1 MSKYWLD
8 SVDQGWAL
16 AAPAGTIRSIYLWK
30 PAGSMLGSLGI
41 LFRPQVLSARTSMLL
56 PLYLYKYTASVLVLA
71 VYTAPGYQALPF
83 NPLALAY
90 TVPLLF
96 HVYCRFFASC
106 GRGRRKH
113 I

>member
-8 SVDQGWAL
+8 SIDQGCVL
-16 AAPAGTIRSIYLWK
+16 AGPASTIRSIYLWK
-30 PAGSMLGSLGI
+30 PAGSMLGPLGI
-41 LFRPQVLSARTSMLL
+41 LFRPQVLSASTSMLS
-56 PLYLYKYTASVLVLA
+56 LYLYRYTASVLVLA
-71 VYTAPGYQALPF
+71 VYAAPGHQALPF
-83 NPLALAY
+83 NPIALAY

-96 HVYCRFFASC
+96 HVYRRFLLLI